1 MRAWAAFCALVA
13 LSGFGAPAAAAPVTA
28 GGGPATAA
36 LASCDTDLKRLNPL
50 TGWQARWTGELAAQA
65 SGSPATLLED
75 WRGAPALL
83 AEDMTS
89 LRAGLDHKTAAP
101 ASVARLVLMQI
112 DAWLAAGISPAA
124 ASAEQRAFLDGPLR
138 EAIVAYRDFL
148 EDSYIPAAPQGSSL
162 AGGEQ
167 GRACYAAAVR
177 EWTSLDVSADEIEA
191 AGRELMAAART
202 RLLTYARAA
211 PDELP
216 TVLARLRAGDLSSKA
231 TRQTILDTSKAA
243 MERARIALA
252 TWFDGPAPPQIEI
265 EPVAAGLEASLPAGF
280 YRPASGGKP
289 AAYMI
294 NLSRPK
300 ERALMAEAIA
310 FHETLPGHH
319 LQMTATAD
327 GRFNAGFIEGWGVY
341 AEHLAAQMGLYSGAE
356 ALMGSAAKDLWGA
369 SRLIIEPGLHVRGWS
384 RDQAVDWMVTNTT
397 VSRTEAEVEV
407 DRYLALPGQSLTY
420 MLGYRE
426 ITAARDRAKLRA
438 GADFDIKAFHK
449 AVLQPGPRPLTQVRS
464 LFPAQGQP

>member
-1 MRAWAAFCALVA
+1 MMRAWPALCALVA
-13 LSGFGAPAAAAPVTA
+13 LSGLAPAAQAAPVTA

-50 TGWQARWTGELAAQA
+50 TGWQARWPGELAQA
-65 SGSPATLLED
+65 SGSATLLD
-75 WRGAPALL
+75 QWRGAPALL
-83 AEDMTS
+83 AEDMAS
-89 LRAGLDHKTAAP
+89 LRAGLVSKTAAP
-101 ASVARLVLMQI
+101 APVARRVLAQI
-112 DAWLAAGISPAA
+112 DAWLSGNISPASA
-124 ASAEQRAFLDGPLR
+124 TAEQRAFLDGPLR
-138 EAIVAYRDFL
+138 QAIVAYRDFL
-148 EDSYIPAAPQGSSL
+148 EDSYIPAAPQGSGL

-177 EWTSLDVSADEIEA
+177 EWTSLDLSADEIEA
-191 AGRELMAAART
+191 AGRELMDAAGA
-202 RLLTYARAA
+202 RLLTYAGAK
-211 PDELP
+211 PSELP
-216 TVLARLRAGDLSSKA
+216 IVLARLRAGEASSTA
-231 TRQTILDTSKAA
+231 TRQTILETSKAA
-243 MERARIALA
+243 MERARLA
-252 TWFDGPAPPQIEI
+252 SPTWFDGPAPPPIEI
-265 EPVAAGLEASLPAGF
+265 EPVAHALEASLPAGF
-280 YRPASGGKP
+280 YRPAAGGKP

-319 LQMTATAD
+319 LQMTATAN

-341 AEHLAAQMGLYSGAE
+341 AEHLAEQMGLYSGAD

-384 RDQAVDWMVTNTT
+384 RDQAVDWMVGNTAI
-397 VSRTEAEVEV
+397 SRSEAEVEV

-426 ITAARDRAKLRA
+426 IIAARDRAKLRD
-438 GADFDIKAFHK
+438 GAAFDIGAFHK
-449 AVLQPGPRPLTQVRS
+449 ALLEPGPQPLKQVRS
-464 LFPAQGQP
+464 LFSAKRKP